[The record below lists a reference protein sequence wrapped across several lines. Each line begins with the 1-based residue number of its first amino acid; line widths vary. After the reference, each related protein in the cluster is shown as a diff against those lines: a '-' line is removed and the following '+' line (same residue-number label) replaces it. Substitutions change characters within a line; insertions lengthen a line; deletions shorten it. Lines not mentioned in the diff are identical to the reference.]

1 MMIKILYIFFAYK
14 NMSLSDLIKRA
25 NQQQSTIEI
34 KVEPKKQEALVDVE
48 QKIEKID
55 PPTKKVGKTIE
66 VLPEDENIKKLYS
79 LLEAILEKRM

>member
-1 MMIKILYIFFAYK
+1 MIKILYIFFAYK

-34 KVEPKKQEALVDVE
+34 KVEPKKQEALIDVE

-55 PPTKKVGKTIE
+55 PPTKKVGKT
-66 VLPEDENIKKLYS
+66 V
-79 LLEAILEKRM
+79 

>member
-1 MMIKILYIFFAYK
+1 MIKFLYIFFAYK

-34 KVEPKKQEALVDVE
+34 KVEPKKQEALIDVE

-55 PPTKKVGKTIE
+55 PPTKKVGKT
-66 VLPEDENIKKLYS
+66 V
-79 LLEAILEKRM
+79 

>member
-1 MMIKILYIFFAYK
+1 MMIKILYIFFVYK

-34 KVEPKKQEALVDVE
+34 KVEPKKQEALIDVE

-55 PPTKKVGKTIE
+55 PPTKKVGKT
-66 VLPEDENIKKLYS
+66 V
-79 LLEAILEKRM
+79 

>member
-1 MMIKILYIFFAYK
+1 MIKILYIFFVYK

-34 KVEPKKQEALVDVE
+34 KVEPKKQEALIDVE

-55 PPTKKVGKTIE
+55 PPTKKVGKT
-66 VLPEDENIKKLYS
+66 V
-79 LLEAILEKRM
+79 

>member
-1 MMIKILYIFFAYK
+1 MIKFYIYFFAYK

-34 KVEPKKQEALVDVE
+34 KVEPKKQEALIDVE

-66 VLPEDENIKKLYS
+66 ILPEDENIKKLYG
-79 LLEAILEKRM
+79 LLEAILEKRK

>member
-25 NQQQSTIEI
+25 KQQQSTIEI
-34 KVEPKKQEALVDVE
+34 KVEPKKQEALIDVE

-55 PPTKKVGKTIE
+55 PPTKKVGKT
-66 VLPEDENIKKLYS
+66 V
-79 LLEAILEKRM
+79 

>member
-1 MMIKILYIFFAYK
+1 MGNISKVPKIILRILPSGLVF
-14 NMSLSDLIKRA
+14 LL
-25 NQQQSTIEI
+25 NQKQQ
-34 KVEPKKQEALVDVE
+34 

>member
-1 MMIKILYIFFAYK
+1 
-14 NMSLSDLIKRA
+14 MSLSDLIKRA

-55 PPTKKVGKTIE
+55 PPTKKVGKNVE

>member
-1 MMIKILYIFFAYK
+1 MIKILYIFFVYK

-34 KVEPKKQEALVDVE
+34 KVEPKKQEAWSEVE

-55 PPTKKVGKTIE
+55 PPTKKVGKT
-66 VLPEDENIKKLYS
+66 V
-79 LLEAILEKRM
+79 

>member
-1 MMIKILYIFFAYK
+1 MIRLMQSLSKNNDKNFIYIFFVYK

-25 NQQQSTIEI
+25 NQQQTAIEI

-55 PPTKKVGKTIE
+55 PPTKKVGKT
-66 VLPEDENIKKLYS
+66 V
-79 LLEAILEKRM
+79 

>member
-1 MMIKILYIFFAYK
+1 M
-14 NMSLSDLIKRA
+14 
-25 NQQQSTIEI
+25 
-34 KVEPKKQEALVDVE
+34 DVE

-55 PPTKKVGKTIE
+55 PPTKKVGKNVE

>member
-1 MMIKILYIFFAYK
+1 MNKSQLTVSDKITYIFCIKK

-34 KVEPKKQEALVDVE
+34 KVEPKKQEALIDVE

-55 PPTKKVGKTIE
+55 PPTKKVGKT
-66 VLPEDENIKKLYS
+66 V
-79 LLEAILEKRM
+79 

>member
-1 MMIKILYIFFAYK
+1 
-14 NMSLSDLIKRA
+14 MSLSDLIKRA

-34 KVEPKKQEALVDVE
+34 KVEPKKQEALIDVE

-55 PPTKKVGKTIE
+55 SPTKKVGKTIE

>member
-1 MMIKILYIFFAYK
+1 
-14 NMSLSDLIKRA
+14 MSLSDLIKRA

-34 KVEPKKQEALVDVE
+34 KVEPKKQEALIDVE

-55 PPTKKVGKTIE
+55 PPTMKVGKTIE

>member
-1 MMIKILYIFFAYK
+1 MIKNLYIFFAYK

-34 KVEPKKQEALVDVE
+34 KVEPKKQEALIDVE

-55 PPTKKVGKTIE
+55 PPTKKVGKT
-66 VLPEDENIKKLYS
+66 V
-79 LLEAILEKRM
+79 

>member
-34 KVEPKKQEALVDVE
+34 KVEPKKQEALIDVE

-55 PPTKKVGKTIE
+55 PPTKKVGKT
-66 VLPEDENIKKLYS
+66 V
-79 LLEAILEKRM
+79 